1 MPNYSEEQYLTKKAE
16 IMEKCYECF
25 AENGLHGTG
34 IRTLASYCGFNHAIF
49 YTYFKDL
56 DDLIIQSTA
65 HCMSKVENDFM
76 EKAPENLS
84 ELEEFIRNIP
94 YWTAER
100 HGKKYRLM
108 YQVYT
113 HPKYR
118 EYGMEFFQGVN
129 RRYLEYAG
137 QLEQK
142 LGIPAD
148 ILCPMIFIF
157 IRACVHFALFEDE
170 YYLQMQLR
178 VLKMSIEMYLGRPE
192 QSRVTADSLKA
203 ITSSAIAEVCKTDTR
218 CK

>member
-1 MPNYSEEQYLTKKAE
+1 
-16 IMEKCYECF
+16 
-25 AENGLHGTG
+25 
-34 IRTLASYCGFNHAIF
+34 
-49 YTYFKDL
+49 
-56 DDLIIQSTA
+56 
-65 HCMSKVENDFM
+65 M

-192 QSRVTADSLKA
+192 QSRITADSIRT
-203 ITSSAIAEVCKTDTR
+203 ITSSAIVEGMQNGHTV
-218 CK
+218 